1 MSPVGFCII
10 FSSLIIF
17 RMVYVAGKGDG
28 SIRYYEITDSSP
40 WCFYINQLI
49 TGFPQRG
56 MGVMP
61 KRGLDPEKCEVF
73 RFYKLHATRAL
84 CEPISMI
91 VPRKS
96 TLFQNDLYPDTSA
109 PTPAMTA
116 DEWLSGKNRQP
127 IVMSMKVSDIVK
139 NCALILK
146 YIADRCHNHEDE
158 QVAII
163 QRKCWA
169 CQHR

>member
-1 MSPVGFCII
+1 MTTIHGMWFLCSTKMGNLCL
-10 FSSLIIF
+10 SSTN

-28 SIRYYEITDSSP
+28 SIRYYEVTDSSP

-73 RFYKLHATRAL
+73 RFYKLHATRPL

-116 DEWLSGKNRQP
+116 DEWLSGKNRP
-127 IVMSMKVSDIVK
+127 PVVMSMKVSFMF
-139 NCALILK
+139 
-146 YIADRCHNHEDE
+146 H
-158 QVAII
+158 
-163 QRKCWA
+163 KCK
-169 CQHR
+169 